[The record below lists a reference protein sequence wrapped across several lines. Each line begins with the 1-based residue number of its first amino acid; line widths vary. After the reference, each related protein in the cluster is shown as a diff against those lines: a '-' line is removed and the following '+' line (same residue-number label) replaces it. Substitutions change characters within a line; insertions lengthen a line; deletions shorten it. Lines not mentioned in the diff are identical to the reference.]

1 LLQNRPSR
9 SGLIVALLLFV
20 ILLSGCIV
28 VRDSPAPGCV
38 KTIGVGVI
46 GGCFGKTV
54 ILDLMVEPEIECLS
68 IAVNNCNGGVL
79 EVQNRCGEVLV
90 IEGLKMPTEEYLILD
105 VAKDDGRY
113 VPLVTNT
120 NFSDYTPE
128 VDEQVE
134 MRGALGGQEIELSFV
149 KTAALCE

>member
-9 SGLIVALLLFV
+9 SGLIVISLLFV
-20 ILLSGCIV
+20 TLLSGCIV

-38 KTIGVGVI
+38 KTIGVGAI

-54 ILDLMVEPEIECLS
+54 ILDLVVEPEIECLS

-90 IEGLKMPTEEYLILD
+90 IEGVEMPAEEYLILD
-105 VAKDDGRY
+105 IARDNGRY

-120 NFSDYTPE
+120 NFSDYTPA

-134 MRGALGGQEIELSFV
+134 MRGQLGGQEVKLSFV

>member
-1 LLQNRPSR
+1 M
-9 SGLIVALLLFV
+9 IVASLLF
-20 ILLSGCIV
+20 IGLLSGCIV

-54 ILDLMVEPEIECLS
+54 ILDLIVKPEIECLS

-79 EVQNRCGEVLV
+79 EVQNHCGEVLV
-90 IEGLKMPTEEYLILD
+90 IEGAEIPAEEYLILD
-105 VAKDDGRY
+105 VTRDDGRY

-128 VDEQVE
+128 VDERVE
-134 MRGALGGQEIELSFV
+134 MRAELGGQEIEVSFV
-149 KTAALCE
+149 KTAPLCE

>member
-9 SGLIVALLLFV
+9 SGLIVVSLLFV
-20 ILLSGCIV
+20 TLLSGCIV

-38 KTIGVGVI
+38 KTIGVGAI

-54 ILDLMVEPEIECLS
+54 VLDLVVEPEIECLS

-79 EVQNRCGEVLV
+79 EVQNRCGEALV
-90 IEGLKMPTEEYLILD
+90 IEGVEMPAEEYLVLD
-105 VAKDDGRY
+105 IAKDDGRY

-120 NFSDYTPE
+120 NFSDYTPV

-134 MRGALGGQEIELSFV
+134 MTGQLGGQEIAVSFI